1 MGRKTKTLPTLAD
14 AGRICPQRASA
25 AMATGGS
32 VCYSEGSKY
41 KELDPRLADEAPL
54 AYAAQLAEDAASS
67 QDMENTKQEHSE
79 QETPQ
84 ILDAAP
90 RGGANIEV
98 MCALATGKKGTVS
111 FFKGDEA
118 GTPIGAHKV
127 FDFNGEN
134 QDVGMVQT
142 WNQANEMLLTSQSK
156 RQSVILMDTETG
168 TTKSELSLRRGRR
181 GCDLNVESITP
192 MQKFEQYKPSQ
203 EYKLFGIGDE
213 GKTVFGMN
221 HDSRMGQDQD
231 EVYLQRNEIIA
242 LVNTLYKF

>member
-1 MGRKTKTLPTLAD
+1 MGLAED
-14 AGRICPQRASA
+14 AAGRICPQRASA

-98 MCALATGKKGTVS
+98 MCALATGKKGTVWSPQPRSLALSSTPLCHFHAHCCQVS

-127 FDFNGEN
+127 FDFNQKEL

-142 WNQANEMLLTSQSK
+142 WNQAN
-156 RQSVILMDTETG
+156 
-168 TTKSELSLRRGRR
+168 
-181 GCDLNVESITP
+181 
-192 MQKFEQYKPSQ
+192 
-203 EYKLFGIGDE
+203 
-213 GKTVFGMN
+213 
-221 HDSRMGQDQD
+221 
-231 EVYLQRNEIIA
+231 
-242 LVNTLYKF
+242 

>member
-79 QETPQ
+79 Q
-84 ILDAAP
+84 
-90 RGGANIEV
+90 
-98 MCALATGKKGTVS
+98 VS

-134 QDVGMVQT
+134 QDVGMVRRFHT
-142 WNQANEMLLTSQSK
+142 VLYLLSSAENHK
-156 RQSVILMDTETG
+156 GCWKEAGD
-168 TTKSELSLRRGRR
+168 GRW
-181 GCDLNVESITP
+181 
-192 MQKFEQYKPSQ
+192 
-203 EYKLFGIGDE
+203 
-213 GKTVFGMN
+213 
-221 HDSRMGQDQD
+221 
-231 EVYLQRNEIIA
+231 
-242 LVNTLYKF
+242 

>member
-1 MGRKTKTLPTLAD
+1 MGKTKTLPTLAD

-79 QETPQ
+79 QE
-84 ILDAAP
+84 
-90 RGGANIEV
+90 
-98 MCALATGKKGTVS
+98 VS

-156 RQSVILMDTETG
+156 RQSVILMD
-168 TTKSELSLRRGRR
+168 
-181 GCDLNVESITP
+181 
-192 MQKFEQYKPSQ
+192 
-203 EYKLFGIGDE
+203 
-213 GKTVFGMN
+213 
-221 HDSRMGQDQD
+221 
-231 EVYLQRNEIIA
+231 
-242 LVNTLYKF
+242 